1 MPAWVF
7 PFLFSA
13 FSHQAPSTTASSR
26 SGQLSDTQ
34 TPTLPITWGQPGDR
48 DPNPDRDEAVLQL
61 IPTLSTPARR
71 TDAAGPSLSARFLF
85 QFIASHR
92 NPTQTP
98 TAGKLGNF
106 FSSTEETKPFF
117 CATLRFPW
125 PNWGHQG
132 QLLEVPLLHPCPP
145 PPLLEQLV
153 AATGKRKAK
162 WRA

>member
-13 FSHQAPSTTASSR
+13 FSHQAPSTRARGR
-26 SGQLSDTQ
+26 SGQLRGTQ

-48 DPNPDRDEAVLQL
+48 DPNPDRDGAVLQL
-61 IPTLSTPARR
+61 IPTPSTPARR

-92 NPTQTP
+92 NPTRIP

-106 FSSTEETKPFF
+106 FSSTEDRKPFF
-117 CATLRFPW
+117 GATLTFSW
-125 PNWGHQG
+125 PKWGHQD
-132 QLLEVPLLHPCPP
+132 QLLKVPLLHPCPP
-145 PPLLEQLV
+145 PPLLEQPV

>member
-13 FSHQAPSTTASSR
+13 FSHQAPSTRASSR
-26 SGQLSDTQ
+26 SGQLRGTQ

-85 QFIASHR
+85 QFIASHQ

-106 FSSTEETKPFF
+106 FSSIEETKPFF
-117 CATLRFPW
+117 CAKMGAPGPAAVGSPAPSLPSTASP
-125 PNWGHQG
+125 G
-132 QLLEVPLLHPCPP
+132 
-145 PPLLEQLV
+145 
-153 AATGKRKAK
+153 ATGGCDRETQGKVESLNKT
-162 WRA
+162 